1 MIWVGWSYGW
11 KNIAEV
17 VLKRSH
23 IPQWDIMDPRESQR
37 LGDVEQTKEYE
48 RPAIFLLI
56 MKLKWLQS
64 FLQLAIFAFWCSKI
78 HISYTQGLHLE
89 EARETSG
96 SIGIRIKKSRKV
108 HIVVEQCFDTH

>member
-1 MIWVGWSYGW
+1 MIWFGWSYDW
-11 KNIAEV
+11 KKIAEF

-23 IPQWDIMDPRESQR
+23 RPQWDIMDQRDNQR

-48 RPAIFLLI
+48 RPARFWLI

-64 FLQLAIFAFWCSKI
+64 FLQLTIFSFWCSKI

-96 SIGIRIKKSRKV
+96 SIGIRIKKSSKI
-108 HIVVEQCFDTH
+108 HTVVEKCYDTH